1 MSSYPHFVTAMLLWR
16 WEFTVLPDKSLQAN
30 EAEFFGFFFC
40 IPTGLICNIKHLIIV
55 INEPAVVGL

>member
-1 MSSYPHFVTAMLLWR
+1 MSSYPHFVMVMLLWQ

-30 EAEFFGFFFC
+30 WLDIFC

-55 INEPAVVGL
+55 INGPAVVGL